1 MLLMLLM
8 LVLPVQ
14 TFASA
19 IMLGCLSAHPATLI
33 QAVSAEEAMVVD
45 PGIAV
50 GSSMAT
56 CHEPATQHKQTE
68 QQSTC
73 KHCAVCALAS
83 ALAGPVMGEGMSLPE
98 SDRYQPA
105 AAARFSGFIP
115 DGPERPPQA
124 FLA

>member
-1 MLLMLLM
+1 MLLM

-33 QAVSAEEAMVVD
+33 QAVSAEEAMSVD
-45 PGIAV
+45 PA
-50 GSSMAT
+50 MAT
-56 CHEPATQHKQTE
+56 CHEPATQHTSSE
-68 QQSTC
+68 QPSTC

-83 ALAGPVMGEGMSLPE
+83 ALAGPVMGEGVSLPE
-98 SDRYQPA
+98 PDRYQPVA
-105 AAARFSGFIP
+105 EARFSGFIP
-115 DGPERPPQA
+115 DGPERPPQV

>member
-1 MLLMLLM
+1 MLLM

-19 IMLGCLSAHPATLI
+19 VMLGCLSAHPATVI
-33 QAVSAEEAMVVD
+33 QVVAADDAMAVD
-45 PGIAV
+45 GD
-50 GSSMAT
+50 MAT
-56 CHEPATQHKQTE
+56 CHEPATQHKQSK

-83 ALAGPVMGEGMSLPE
+83 ALAGPVMGERVNLSEP
-98 SDRYQPA
+98 DRYQPA
-105 AAARFSGFIP
+105 AEVHFSGFIP

-124 FLA
+124 ILA

>member
-1 MLLMLLM
+1 MLLM

-19 IMLGCLSAHPATLI
+19 VMLGCLSAHPATVI
-33 QAVSAEEAMVVD
+33 QAVTTEMATD
-45 PGIAV
+45 KGIAV
-50 GSSMAT
+50 DQGMMT
-56 CHEPATQHKQTE
+56 CHEPATQHKPSE
-68 QQSTC
+68 QKTTC

-83 ALAGPVMGEGMSLPE
+83 ALAGPVMAEMVNLPE
-98 SDRYQPA
+98 PDRYQPA
-105 AAARFSGFIP
+105 ADVRFSGFIP